1 MSVALY
7 CVCVCVCV
15 GVVVTGEG
23 MEAVGFV
30 QRHPE
35 VLFNILVFGIASA
48 IGQVRGCGLHW
59 GR

>member
-1 MSVALY
+1 MCV